1 MADLF
6 IELVSEDIP
15 ARMQVKACA
24 DLQRL
29 VYAALDD
36 LELGYAKADAADPC
50 LVS

>member
-36 LELGYAKADAADPC
+36 L
-50 LVS
+50 